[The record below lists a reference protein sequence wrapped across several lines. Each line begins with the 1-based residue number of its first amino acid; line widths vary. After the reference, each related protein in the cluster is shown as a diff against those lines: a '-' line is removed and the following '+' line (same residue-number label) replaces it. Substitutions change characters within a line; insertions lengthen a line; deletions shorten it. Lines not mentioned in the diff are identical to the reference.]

1 MLATTGD
8 TDAKPESRG
17 GSGLAFE
24 IQSFCASHSEFRQGL
39 ETAADLSAYIADLS
53 TELRSV
59 RAAWVIFERCEIAYV
74 SDFAQYNQ
82 LIERLEAFRTDAVER
97 LKRMAG
103 PNVVAPDF
111 VSRRAESL

>member
-1 MLATTGD
+1 MLATTGE
-8 TDAKPESRG
+8 TDAKLESRG

-24 IQSFCASHSEFRQGL
+24 IKSFCASHSNFRQGL
-39 ETAADLSAYIADLS
+39 KTPADLTAYIADLS

-59 RAAWVIFERCEIAYV
+59 RAAWSIFERCETAHV
-74 SDFAQYNQ
+74 SDLARYNQ
-82 LIERLEAFRTDAVER
+82 LIERLEAFRAYAIGR

>member
-8 TDAKPESRG
+8 TDAKLELRG

-24 IQSFCASHSEFRQGL
+24 IKSFCASHSNFRQGL
-39 ETAADLSAYIADLS
+39 KTPADLTAYIADLS

-82 LIERLEAFRTDAVER
+82 LIERLEAFRAYAIGR
-97 LKRMAG
+97 LKRMVG